1 MGHLGKQTITYKT
14 PPVITCAY
22 SSVGPKE
29 GQGPMGKYFDHVC
42 KDELLGADS
51 WEKAEAKL
59 MQTTIQGLL
68 DRAGK
73 VAHDIQYIFA
83 GDLQNQ
89 VIAST
94 FGVKDF
100 NIPFFGL
107 YGACST
113 MGESMCLASMTVAGG
128 MADLVIAGT
137 SSHNCAAEK
146 QFRFPLEYA
155 GQRTETQTWTTTA
168 SGFVTI
174 SRCGEGPKITAI
186 TPGKIVDLGVTDSF
200 NMGAAMAPAAVDT
213 ILTHLEDTNQK
224 PSDFDAIITGDLGN
238 CGVDIAIDVAKRLG
252 TDLSDVIKDCGK
264 MMYDDEI
271 QGTNSGGSGCGCSA
285 SIFTGYF
292 YKQLVAR
299 QLKKILL
306 VPTGALMSTGSTQQG
321 NTIPGIAHAVCIEMD

>member
-1 MGHLGKQTITYKT
+1 MEKGDVNMLVKNTVSGVMTKVQIT
-14 PPVITCAY
+14 
-22 SSVGPKE
+22 SSDV
-29 GQGPMGKYFDHVC
+29 D
-42 KDELLGADS
+42 
-51 WEKAEAKL
+51 
-59 MQTTIQGLL
+59 
-68 DRAGK
+68 
-73 VAHDIQYIFA
+73 YIFA
-83 GDLQNQ
+83 GDLENQ

-113 MGESMCLASMTVAGG
+113 MGESMCLASMAIAGG

-137 SSHNCAAEK
+137 SSHNAAAEK

-174 SRCGEGPKITAI
+174 SRCGDGPKITAI
-186 TPGKIVDLGVTDSF
+186 TPGKIVDLGVKDSF
-200 NMGAAMAPAAVDT
+200 NMGAAMAPAAVDS
-213 ILTHLEDTNQK
+213 ILIHLEDTHQK

-252 TDLSDVIKDCGK
+252 TDLSGVLMDCGK

-271 QGTNSGGSGCGCSA
+271 QGTNSGGSGCGCIA

-292 YKQLVAR
+292 YKQLMAR
-299 QLKKILL
+299 KLKKILL
-306 VPTGALMSTGSTQQG
+306 VPTGALMSPGSTQQG
-321 NTIPGIAHAVCIEMD
+321 NTIPGIAHAVCIEMK